1 MTAFGNRAYK
11 SLKSLKQ
18 LLPQGTR
25 MQSTLTS
32 FEIAA
37 IILELRDRLAGAR
50 IKNIYQTRGKT
61 LILSL
66 HRSNDANLS
75 LLIESGKRLHL
86 TSYLLEKPQQ
96 PPGFCMALRKHLRN
110 GIINDISQ
118 FEFERI
124 LTISVSTRVGEFKL
138 VVEIFGDGNIILV
151 DPHNLIQQALRFKK
165 MRDRNVMRGEPYQH
179 APTRG
184 KNPFTADVS
193 TLLQLRSFKE
203 LEIIKGL
210 TKLLSISGK
219 YAEEILVTAEVN
231 KREKCELLED
241 QDFNR
246 ILTALKSLLT
256 HLKLGKLEPCIIL
269 DENGAWIDVVPIQL
283 KRYER
288 FTSKKFATFN
298 EAVDDY
304 YARAFGERELTV
316 EAREIEQVIAKQQRI
331 LNEQQEMLASARK
344 ARETMKKAG
353 DEIYRHFNEMQ
364 SFLEGIM
371 KDKRGGRTWKE
382 IISQIERE
390 KESGKIPSLYFQSL
404 EVKKLIVKL
413 EIGDLSLSLSLRK
426 SAQENAATFYNQ
438 AKKAQKKVVG
448 AEKALQETTQRIEK
462 LGEQRE
468 IRLQKPAKSLDKRK
482 KKTWYEKFRWFFSSE
497 NLLVVGGK
505 DAITNEILMKKHVEP
520 DDLVFHADL
529 AGAPFV
535 VLKTKTQTPSQE
547 SIFESAQLAASHSRG
562 WKAKYSA
569 IDVYWVYPSQVS
581 KTPPTGEYIQK
592 GAFVIRGKKNYVR
605 KTPLQLVI
613 GIDLNTKP
621 PTIVGG
627 PMQAIK
633 TKTKVYVEINPG
645 DTKSNKLAGEIRNTL
660 KRLVPKDLQ
669 EEVSRIPLAEIQ
681 VFIPF
686 GKGAIGTSRD
696 HTAEENRVHR
706 RKRGKKKSK

>member
-1 MTAFGNRAYK
+1 
-11 SLKSLKQ
+11 
-18 LLPQGTR
+18 

-37 IILELRDRLAGAR
+37 IILELKDRLSGAR

-61 LILSL
+61 LILRL
-66 HRSNDANLS
+66 HRPNDANLS

-86 TSYLLEKPQQ
+86 TSYILEKPQQ
-96 PPGFCMALRKHLRN
+96 PPAFCMALRKHLRN

-124 LTISVSTRVGEFKL
+124 LTISVATRVGEFKL
-138 VVEIFGDGNIILV
+138 IVEIFGDGNIILV

-165 MRDRNVMRGEPYQH
+165 MRDRNVMRGELYQH

-184 KNPFTADVS
+184 KNPFTAEVS

-203 LEIIKGL
+203 LEIVKGL

-219 YAEEILVTAEVN
+219 YAEEILLDAEVN
-231 KREKCELLED
+231 KREKCELMED

-246 ILTALKSLLT
+246 IIAALKSLLT
-256 HLKLGKLEPCIIL
+256 HLKMEKLEPCIIL

-283 KRYER
+283 KKYES
-288 FTSKKFATFN
+288 FTCKTSATFN

-304 YARAFGERELTV
+304 YARALGEEKLTV
-316 EAREIEQVIAKQQRI
+316 IAREDEQDIAKQRRI
-331 LNEQQEMLASARK
+331 LGEQQEMLASARK
-344 ARETMKKAG
+344 TREIMKRAG
-353 DEIYRHFNEMQ
+353 DAIYSHFNEIQ
-364 SFLEGIM
+364 AFLERIM
-371 KDKRGGRTWKE
+371 KDKRDGRTWKE
-382 IISQIERE
+382 IISQIERD
-390 KESGKIPSLYFQSL
+390 KESRKIPSLYFRSL
-404 EVKKLIVKL
+404 EAKKLIVKL
-413 EIGDLSLSLSLRK
+413 EIGDLPLSLSLRK
-426 SAQENAATFYNQ
+426 SAQENAATFYKE
-438 AKKAQKKVVG
+438 AKKAQRKAVG
-448 AEKALQETTQRIEK
+448 AEKAIQETTHRIEK
-462 LGEQRE
+462 LGQQHEV
-468 IRLQKPAKSLDKRK
+468 RLQKPVKPLDKTRK
-482 KKTWYEKFRWFFSSE
+482 KAWYEKFRWFFSSE

-505 DAITNEILMKKHVEP
+505 DAITNEILIRKHVEP
-520 DDLVFHADL
+520 DDLIFHADL

-535 VLKTKTQTPSQE
+535 VLKTKSQTPSQE

-569 IDVYWVYPSQVS
+569 LDVYWVHPSQVS
-581 KTPPTGEYIQK
+581 KTPPTGEYIPK

-621 PTIVGG
+621 LTIVGG

-633 TKTKVYVEINPG
+633 TKTKDYVEINPG
-645 DTKSNKLAGEIRNTL
+645 DTKSSKLAGEIRNML
-660 KRLVPKDLQ
+660 KRLVPRDLQ

-681 VFIPF
+681 AFIPF
-686 GKGAIGTSRD
+686 GKGAVGTSKDR
-696 HTAEENRVHR
+696 AGEKNRTHR